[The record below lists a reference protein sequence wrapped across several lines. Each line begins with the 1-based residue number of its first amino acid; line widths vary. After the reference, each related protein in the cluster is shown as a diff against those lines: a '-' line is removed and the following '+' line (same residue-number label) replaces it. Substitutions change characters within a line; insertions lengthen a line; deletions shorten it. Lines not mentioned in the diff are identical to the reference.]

1 MHRIVVM
8 GMLLM
13 AACSG
18 PPPAT
23 YAPSAQDAAGKAFD
37 PPPAGMAAVYFYNP
51 TNSGPAI
58 NVTVGAMVVGRLAPM
73 SWMRVEL
80 GAGWHAISCT
90 TASSANPSSI
100 TVAPGQIRFVD
111 IEMPPGSAVCSIRE
125 ASPEAGRAGVLAG
138 QRTMQ

>member
-1 MHRIVVM
+1 MRPMVVM
-8 GMLLM
+8 GLLLM

-18 PPPAT
+18 PPPVT
-23 YAPSAQDAAGKAFD
+23 YAPPGQDAAGKAFT

-58 NVTVGAMVVGRLAPM
+58 NVTVGAMVIGRLAPM

-90 TASSANPSSI
+90 TANSANPSSI
-100 TVAPGQIRFVD
+100 TVGAGQMRFID
-111 IEMPPGSAVCSIRE
+111 IEMPPGSSVCSIRE

>member
-1 MHRIVVM
+1 MRRIMVM
-8 GMLLM
+8 GMLLT

-18 PPPAT
+18 PSPVT
-23 YAPSAQDAAGKAFD
+23 YAPSTRDAAGKAFD
-37 PPPAGMAAVYFYNP
+37 PPPSGMAAVYFYNP

-58 NVTVGAMVVGRLAPM
+58 NVTVGAMVIGRLAPM

-80 GAGWHAISCT
+80 GGGWHAISCT

>member
-1 MHRIVVM
+1 MRRIVVM
-8 GMLLM
+8 AMLLT

-18 PPPAT
+18 PPPVT
-23 YAPSAQDAAGKAFD
+23 YAPAAQDAAGKAFD
-37 PPPAGMAAVYFYNP
+37 PPPPGMAAVYFYNP
-51 TNSGPAI
+51 TNNGPAI
-58 NVTVGAMVVGRLAPM
+58 NVTAGAMVIGRLAPL

-100 TVAPGQIRFVD
+100 TVAPGQIRFID

-138 QRTMQ
+138 QRAGQ

>member
-1 MHRIVVM
+1 MRRIVVM
-8 GMLLM
+8 GMLLT

-18 PPPAT
+18 PPPVT
-23 YAPSAQDAAGKAFD
+23 YAPPAQDAAGKAFN
-37 PPPAGMAAVYFYNP
+37 PPPPGMAAVYFYNP
-51 TNSGPAI
+51 TNNGPTI
-58 NVTVGAMVVGRLAPM
+58 NVTVGAMAIGRLAPM

-111 IEMPPGSAVCSIRE
+111 IEMPPGAAVCSIRE

-138 QRTMQ
+138 RRTMQ

>member
-1 MHRIVVM
+1 MRRLVFFGV
-8 GMLLM
+8 LLVS
-13 AACSG
+13 ACSG
-18 PPPAT
+18 PPPVT
-23 YAPSAQDAAGKAFD
+23 YAPPAQDAAGKAFN

-51 TNSGPAI
+51 TNNGPAI
-58 NVTVGAMVVGRLAPM
+58 NVTVGAMVIGRLAPM

-80 GAGWHAISCT
+80 GTGWHAISCT
-90 TASSANPSSI
+90 TANSANPSSI
-100 TVAPGQIRFVD
+100 TVAAGQIRFID